1 MKKSKRRDKNR
12 RKRHRIRRGRERKMK
27 EVGEG
32 ERLTFSVKVSGLS
45 VKQFNLPTD

>member
-27 EVGEG
+27 KEGKG
-32 ERLTFSVKVSGLS
+32 ERLIFSIKVSGLS
-45 VKQFNLPTD
+45 VNQFNLPTD